1 METVIFNYLWVLIK
15 GKGALLIKLILWIFI
30 VYFMIIKILVIKKD
44 IIRALMMNIFIE
56 IIWLMFIRFLVELLT

>member
-15 GKGALLIKLILWIFI
+15 GKGALLIKLILWMFI
-30 VYFMIIKILVIKKD
+30 VYFIIKILVIKKD